1 MFIQLKKVRG
11 FRVLIGKTNDL
22 IYGCKGEGREIRE
35 RGKRA
40 YKG

>member
-1 MFIQLKKVRG
+1 MCG

-22 IYGCKGEGREIRE
+22 IYGCKGEGKERRE
-35 RGKRA
+35 REKRA